1 MYTNENILVYVVQYD
16 VILPDES
23 YFRIKRKYI
32 LSNNIQYVKDT
43 FTTPQQ
49 VTNPPFLMVIL
60 MIPD

>member
-49 VTNPPFLMVIL
+49 QPTFFNGHTYDP
-60 MIPD
+60 